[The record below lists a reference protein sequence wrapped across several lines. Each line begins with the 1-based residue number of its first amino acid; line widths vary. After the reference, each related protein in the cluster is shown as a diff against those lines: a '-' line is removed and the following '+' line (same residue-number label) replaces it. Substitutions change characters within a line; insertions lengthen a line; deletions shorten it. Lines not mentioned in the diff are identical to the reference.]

1 MATEILRP
9 NAAGD
14 ETNLVPIPG
23 TGEANWEDV
32 DEAVA
37 DEDTT
42 YVRYGLAAWMKDLY
56 NLPAHSGSGT
66 INSVTVYARCKANG
80 SPIVQTSAIIRCKT
94 NGTVYEGNEITV
106 TTSYV
111 NYSKAW
117 ATTPNTGSAWTW
129 TEIDALQ
136 IGVGL
141 RRWGSS
147 GGTHTHCTQFWV
159 EVDYTSVITEN
170 SSSDNG
176 AGLEGAPVPTATLA
190 GSESGQGQGAISLQL
205 ATITAVE
212 TGTSVELGALLQDLF
227 ASELGQGSDSLIA
240 KIEAPTKGGGM
251 KLWI

>member
-1 MATEILRP
+1 MAVETLRP

-32 DEAVA
+32 DEAVT

-42 YVRYGLAAWMKDLY
+42 YVRYGLAAWKKDLY

-66 INSVTVYARCKANG
+66 INSVTVYARCRANG

-117 ATTPNTGSAWTW
+117 ATNPNTGSAWTW
-129 TEIDALQ
+129 TEIGALQ

-147 GGTHTHCTQFWV
+147 GGTHTHCTQVWV
-159 EVDYTSVITEN
+159 EIDYTSATTEK
-170 SSSDNG
+170 SSSDSG
-176 AGLEGAPVPTATLA
+176 SGLEGAPVSTATQT
-190 GSESGQGQGAISLQL
+190 GSESGQGLGAISSQL
-205 ATITAVE
+205 AAIMAAEV
-212 TGTSVELGALLQDLF
+212 GTSVELGALLKELL
-227 ASELGQGSDSLIA
+227 AGELGRGSDSFVA
-240 KIEAPTKGGGM
+240 KIEAPTRGGGM
-251 KLWI
+251 KLWT